1 MKNILQLSSLFVLLT
16 TSVIAEVLPTADEVQ
31 AVLIKVEYG
40 KDLQFRVT
48 AEDWKKI
55 RSHMLPARIDPK
67 PALWEGLADAT
78 IIKKDGKSL
87 KVTVWMPASGPGAFS
102 VGGKYYRGGDSS
114 KTLKAILD
122 AHQRSMKRHKAQRRR
137 K

>member
-1 MKNILQLSSLFVLLT
+1 MKDILQLSSLFVLLT
-16 TSVIAEVLPTADEVQ
+16 TSVMAGVLPTADEVK

-40 KDLQFRVT
+40 KDFQFRAT
-48 AEDWKKI
+48 AEDWKDI
-55 RSHMLPARIDPK
+55 RPHMLPARIDPK

-87 KVTVWMPASGPGAFS
+87 KVTMWIPATGPGAFS

-122 AHQRSMKRHKAQRRR
+122 AHQKSMKRHGEEI
-137 K
+137 

>member
-1 MKNILQLSSLFVLLT
+1 MNNILQLSSLFVLLT
-16 TSVIAEVLPTADEVQ
+16 TSVIAEGIPTADEVQ

-40 KDLQFRVT
+40 KDLQFRAT
-48 AEDWKKI
+48 AEDWKEI
-55 RSHMLPARIDPK
+55 RPHMLPARIDPK

-78 IIKKDGKSL
+78 VIKKNGKSL
-87 KVTVWMPASGPGAFS
+87 KVTMWIPARGPGAFS

-122 AHQRSMKRHKAQRRR
+122 AHQRSMKRAHEQKN
-137 K
+137 

>member
-1 MKNILQLSSLFVLLT
+1 MKNILQISSLFVLLT
-16 TSVIAEVLPTADEVQ
+16 TSVIAEVIPTADEVQ
-31 AVLIKVEYG
+31 AVLIEVEYG
-40 KDLQFRVT
+40 KDIQFRAT
-48 AEDWKKI
+48 AEDWKEI
-55 RSHMLPARIDPK
+55 RPHMLPARIDPK

-87 KVTVWMPASGPGAFS
+87 KVTMWMPARGSGAFS

-122 AHQRSMKRHKAQRRR
+122 AHQRSMKRNKAQRRR
-137 K
+137 N

>member
-1 MKNILQLSSLFVLLT
+1 MKNIIQLSSLFVLLT
-16 TSVIAEVLPTADEVQ
+16 TSVIAEVIPTADEVQ
-31 AVLIKVEYG
+31 AVLIEVEYG
-40 KDLQFRVT
+40 KDIQFRAT
-48 AEDWKKI
+48 AEDWKEI
-55 RSHMLPARIDPK
+55 RPHMLPARIDPK

-87 KVTVWMPASGPGAFS
+87 KVTMWMPARGSGAFS

-122 AHQRSMKRHKAQRRR
+122 AHQRSMKRNKAQRRR
-137 K
+137 N